1 MGWNPFKSIGGAIND
16 AWDTVKGAAHD
27 AVHKAKE
34 VGEDFVESPGLAIGS
49 SLLGYYLGGTTGAMV
64 GAQIG
69 GSVTQGIEQKKQA
82 AEDRRLQE
90 ETYAKQEEAARK
102 ATMMAEQQRISAGM
116 DAVGSVSSEAVSDYN
131 DATRRRRRFKTSDTV
146 NSANLLGG
154 LTGRSVL
161 GG

>member
-1 MGWNPFKSIGGAIND
+1 MGWNPIKSIGGAIKD
-16 AWDTVKGAAHD
+16 AVDTVKGATHD
-27 AVHKAKE
+27 AVHKAKK
-34 VGEDFVESPGLAIGS
+34 VGEDFIESPGLAIGS

-69 GSVTQGIEQKKQA
+69 GSITQGIEQKKQA
-82 AEDRRLQE
+82 SEDRRLQE
-90 ETYAKQEEAARK
+90 EEYARQEAAARK
-102 ATMMAEQQRISAGM
+102 ATMMSEQQRISAGM
-116 DAVGSVSSEAVSDYN
+116 DAAGSVSSEDVSDYN
-131 DATRRRRRFKTSDTV
+131 DSTRKRRRFRTSDTV